1 MSTFAG
7 NGGAL
12 QRKQETSSLA
22 DVVSTILDKG
32 IVIDVFARVSLV
44 GIELVR
50 VDARVVVASVDTY
63 LRFAAAANRLELGTQ
78 EAEQLSDVVGGIV
91 EKGGERTA
99 ERKANDKVGKFL
111 SPGKSRS

>member
-1 MSTFAG
+1 MSLSPG
-7 NGGAL
+7 GGGAL

-63 LRFAAAANRLELGTQ
+63 LRFAEAANRLELGAQ
-78 EAEQLSDVVGGIV
+78 EPDQVSDVVGGIV
-91 EKGGERTA
+91 ERGGERIA
-99 ERKANDKVGKFL
+99 QRKAKDKVGKFL
-111 SPGKSRS
+111 SPGKG